1 MIFGKGYPVLYL
13 MWPKLNTMKHL
24 LTLTALLISSLAM
37 AQVADYVPTDGLV
50 AWYPFDG
57 NGLDESAN
65 LLDINSDSNSPAVNR
80 FGQGNA
86 ALRFEN
92 APMISSHPQLNLT
105 AKDTFTVSLWLQID
119 DFSQSFAVIGNNS
132 GSGEENKGQLM
143 YGWGPGSENF
153 AWHVN
158 SPGAS
163 GFGNFSNQVELEP
176 DAWFHLVY
184 IKSGNDFQFYK
195 DGMLFGFGQYE
206 YAQPYSDEPT
216 WIGGGNDCC
225 NLGLI
230 GELDDLGI
238 WDRELTEEEVTQL
251 FNATTSSIWQEHY
264 SSDFSDI
271 DESWSTNESMTVV
284 SDDYGSLL
292 GAPFLAKDSVEFFLN
307 DLTGDSLRLTYDLLL
322 FGTWDGTAPPN
333 SINGPDIL
341 GCALNDEVFFQATF
355 SNIDTALGWEYSTN
369 QSFPD
374 SYVLGDSVSAN
385 PAGTGRKEYYPFYT
399 TLDCQNCNVD
409 SGQCGGGGLVVY
421 ELSFDFAINDQYA
434 TFKWFSDA
442 NASAWCD
449 EFWAIDNVRVETL
462 CTPGCADP
470 LACNYDSQ
478 ATCHEDCIF
487 PVVGQD
493 CQAGGSLC
501 GEGTIWDSPTQRC
514 LPEIECDSL
523 YNPDVDFDGF
533 IGLTD
538 ILSILSHYDNE
549 WPPWQCGDPLEYQGY
564 DYETVQ
570 IGEQCWFAEN
580 LRAENYSNGQSIFN
594 GVESAEWWASEA
606 YEGAY
611 CLYGQGNSPCEFY
624 GDEDV
629 CVDSSGSTF
638 LYNWYAVNNPS
649 SLCPSGW
656 SVPSD
661 SGWMELETF
670 LGMAEEELSAIGFR
684 GGELGHVL
692 KSSTLWLDPNTG
704 EIQGEDFIGFNAL
717 PAGQRSNEGPFSL
730 FGHDAQFWTSTPNPI
745 SNDGVYRSLHSNE
758 QGIYRRDNF
767 SPMGMGKSVRCTKD
781 TE

>member
-1 MIFGKGYPVLYL
+1 MGYPVLYL

-24 LTLTALLISSLAM
+24 LTLTALLVSSLAM

-57 NGLDESAN
+57 NGLDESPN

-206 YAQPYSDEPT
+206 YAQPYSDDPT

-421 ELSFDFAINDQYA
+421 ELSFDFALNDQYA

-462 CTPGCADP
+462 CTPGCSDP

-538 ILSILSHYDNE
+538 LLAILSHYNNE
-549 WPPWQCGDPLEYQGY
+549 WPQWECGDPLGYQGY

-580 LRAENYSNGQSIFN
+580 LRAENYRNGDAIPSNLSN
-594 GVESAEWWASEA
+594 SEWSSTISGAAS
-606 YEGAY
+606 
-611 CLYGQGNSPCEFY
+611 S
-624 GDEDV
+624 GDENPDNMGV
-629 CVDSSGSTF
+629 YGS
-638 LYNWYAVNNPS
+638 LYNWFAVDDGRE
-649 SLCPSGW
+649 LCPSNW
-656 SVPSD
+656 HVPTDGEWTVLTNYLGGSSLAGGAMKST
-661 SGWMELETF
+661 SGWVNNGNGNNSSGFTGLPGGSRTYASGHF
-670 LGMAEEELSAIGFR
+670 NGDGINGDWWSASSNGFDAWYR
-684 GGELGHVL
+684 NVR
-692 KSSTLWLDPNTG
+692 SA
-704 EIQGEDFIGFNAL
+704 NA
-717 PAGQRSNEGPFSL
+717 S
-730 FGHDAQFWTSTPNPI
+730 
-745 SNDGVYRSLHSNE
+745 VYRADISPAF
-758 QGIYRRDNF
+758 GF
-767 SPMGMGKSVRCTKD
+767 SIRCIKD
-781 TE
+781 AE